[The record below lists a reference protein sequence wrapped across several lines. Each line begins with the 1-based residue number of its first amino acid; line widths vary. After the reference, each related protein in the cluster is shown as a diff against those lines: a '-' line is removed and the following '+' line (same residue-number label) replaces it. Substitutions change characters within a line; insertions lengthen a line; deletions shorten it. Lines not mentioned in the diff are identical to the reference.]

1 MAARWRLT
9 RRPYALPEGIKIT
22 LEDAGHWR
30 SWGALVRLRNG
41 SLWLRLGLATYA
53 HAQDAAIEVWTSDQR
68 EGLYGE

>member
-1 MAARWRLT
+1 M
-9 RRPYALPEGIKIT
+9 
-22 LEDAGHWR
+22 
-30 SWGALVRLRNG
+30 RLRNG